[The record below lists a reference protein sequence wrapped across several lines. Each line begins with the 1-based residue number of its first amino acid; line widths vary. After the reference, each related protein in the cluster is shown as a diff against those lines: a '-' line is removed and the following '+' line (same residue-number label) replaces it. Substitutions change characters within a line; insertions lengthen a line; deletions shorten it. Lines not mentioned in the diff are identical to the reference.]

1 MIVILLY
8 PLKERGNQKFLLV
21 ALKEVLKKEVFN
33 EKKMSLLSFNE
44 KSVKIMTESS
54 LKGARE
60 DETFT
65 ITGDYSPVGSY
76 ARR

>member
-1 MIVILLY
+1 
-8 PLKERGNQKFLLV
+8 
-21 ALKEVLKKEVFN
+21 
-33 EKKMSLLSFNE
+33 MSLLSFNE